1 MKDIRKL
8 REKYKNAGTIAR
20 QLCKRL
26 SFCIHSNDA
35 VRESELYDSC
45 ILLKNL
51 ALVYRQMPLSADMI
65 LELLMENSWKLKP
78 VYREV
83 LNLYR
88 NGKRQ
93 EAFSFFASA
102 VGTKS
107 GRSFSAIL
115 AKLDQINPAELLEQM
130 KVFQNMMAEK
140 RMTQAVRKAQKNSW
154 LTTIW
159 STATLFA
166 LMINFVIVTVLLDTL
181 QVLKNVF

>member
-26 SFCIHSNDA
+26 SFWIHSNDA

-93 EAFSFFASA
+93 EAFC
-102 VGTKS
+102 
-107 GRSFSAIL
+107 FSAIL